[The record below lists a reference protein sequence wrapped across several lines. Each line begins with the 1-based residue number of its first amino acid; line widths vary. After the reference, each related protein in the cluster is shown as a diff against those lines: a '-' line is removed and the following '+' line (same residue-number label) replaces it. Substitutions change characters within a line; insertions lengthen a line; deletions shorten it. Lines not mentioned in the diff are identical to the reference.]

1 MTRTRV
7 VRTYPAHDLKS
18 ALVLTEAIITQ
29 NAGLPIQRKLL
40 AETLNTSDRSS
51 SFVTL
56 LAASQQYGLTV
67 GKYNS
72 NEISVTELS
81 KSIFS
86 SVEEDSYFVNLMKAS
101 YNPDKFNEMKDLLQ
115 GQLLPEPRFLKNL
128 ILQNI
133 QIHESQIDEFIN
145 IYTSNDNFVNKTK
158 KFDESTTNVK
168 HVEIN
173 RNSDA
178 VVCIFGGKSTKDH
191 LILDLAQKLNLRYV
205 YVDFN
210 EISLTLDSIQNIN
223 ISGSI
228 VCLPDEF
235 SDHLNFTSIFT
246 LGVANGFSPGKVIL
260 IGMTDDLENLLNTQ
274 ILQGATTIYGSD
286 DSKIQL
292 DVLSAMNQLGILS
305 LSIN

>member
-29 NAGLPIQRKLL
+29 NAGLPIDRKLL

-86 SVEEDSYFVNLMKAS
+86 SVEEESYSVNLMKAS
-101 YNPDKFNEMKDLLQ
+101 YNPDKFKEMKDLLQ
-115 GQLLPEPRFLKNL
+115 GQLMPEPRFLKNL
-128 ILQNI
+128 ISQNI
-133 QIHESQIDEFIN
+133 QIHKSQIEEFIK
-145 IYTSNDNFVNKTK
+145 IYTSNDNFVNKSK
-158 KFDESTTNVK
+158 KVDVSPTNVSPIQ
-168 HVEIN
+168 IN

-178 VVCIFGGKSTKDH
+178 VVCIFGGKSTKDQ
-191 LILDLAQKLNLRYV
+191 LILDLSQKLNLRYV
-205 YVDFN
+205 HVDFN
-210 EISLTLDSIQNIN
+210 EISSSLGTIQDIN

-235 SDHLNFTSIFT
+235 SDYLNPTSIFT
-246 LGVANGFSPGKVIL
+246 LGVANGFSPGKVIV
-260 IGMTDDLENLLNTQ
+260 IGMTDDLENFLNTQ
-274 ILQGATTIYGSD
+274 IFQGVTTIYGSD

>member
-1 MTRTRV
+1 MTRTRI

-29 NAGLPIQRKLL
+29 NAGLPIDRKLL

-72 NEISVTELS
+72 NEISVTQLS

-86 SVEEDSYFVNLMKAS
+86 SVQEDSYLLNLMKAS
-101 YNPDKFNEMKDLLQ
+101 YNPEKFNEMKDLLQ
-115 GQLLPEPRFLKNL
+115 DQLLPEPRFLKNL

-205 YVDFN
+205 HVDFY
-210 EISLTLDSIQNIN
+210 EISSTLATIQNIN

-235 SDHLNFTSIFT
+235 SDYLNVTSIFT
-246 LGVANGFSPGKVIL
+246 LGVANGFSPGKVIV